1 MCSSKGVLHQF
12 SNALS
17 ESLGTDLKKQK
28 QRCDQKIVS
37 YDLVSEVKLQKYNAA
52 QQRLSLG
59 LP

>member
-37 YDLVSEVKLQKYNAA
+37 YDDF
-52 QQRLSLG
+52 
-59 LP
+59 